1 MTTCKLYL
9 LSTGKQK
16 VRKAVCL
23 LLPIPGRS
31 PQKATLGQA
40 IGSRCTL
47 SANHRAPLAPPAT
60 SLAWRHV
67 EQEFRLCDDDSV
79 AEEITAVMTVVR

>member
-1 MTTCKLYL
+1 MTTCKLHL
-9 LSTGKQK
+9 LKAQANKRYVKRFVYFYPSL
-16 VRKAVCL
+16 VDHLRK
-23 LLPIPGRS
+23 
-31 PQKATLGQA
+31 QA

-47 SANHRAPLAPPAT
+47 SPNHRASLAPPAT